1 MGTKTN
7 SCSSSPNNNTLDSH
21 LQVDNI
27 MELHQLIIK
36 FQHSLHL
43 QDLINMDIHTLLV
56 MVHLMVK
63 LHLKDTMVVL
73 LLACKVT
80 SQAISHFLTLMEA
93 FLLIKEDSTKIWDP
107 KASRMRLLYLLQSLK
122 QNKLYPNTHLL

>member
-1 MGTKTN
+1 METKTN

-21 LQVDNI
+21 LQLDNI

-36 FQHSLHL
+36 FQRSLHL
-43 QDLINMDIHTLLV
+43 QDLINMDILTLLV

-63 LHLKDTMVVL
+63 LHLKDTTVVL
-73 LLACKVT
+73 LLACKATFRAT
-80 SQAISHFLTLMEA
+80 SHSLTLMEA
-93 FLLIKEDSTKIWDP
+93 FLLIKVDSTKIWDP
-107 KASRMRLLYLLQSLK
+107 KASQMHLLYHLQCLK

>member
-43 QDLINMDIHTLLV
+43 QDLINMDILTLLV

-80 SQAISHFLTLMEA
+80 SHSLTLMEA

-107 KASRMRLLYLLQSLK
+107 KASQMHLLQCLK